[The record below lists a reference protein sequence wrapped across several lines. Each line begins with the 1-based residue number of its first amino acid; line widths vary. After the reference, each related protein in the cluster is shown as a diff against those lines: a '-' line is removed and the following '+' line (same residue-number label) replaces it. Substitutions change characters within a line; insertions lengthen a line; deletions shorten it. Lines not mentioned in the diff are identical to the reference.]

1 MNFLNIVLILF
12 LIMDPIG
19 NIASYLTMTKGLDPK
34 RQQWIIFREMLIALA
49 VMSVLYLVSGYLFS
63 FLSLSEASISLSA
76 GLILF
81 LVSIQILFPEP
92 TSLRANLPPGE
103 PFIFP
108 LAIPLIAG
116 PGLMATILLFSNLSA
131 YRAVMWPA
139 IFLAW
144 LASGI
149 ILYFSPAIKKV
160 LGKSG
165 LIASERLIGMVLVLL
180 AVQRFLEGILAFW
193 TQYHPV

>member
-1 MNFLNIVLILF
+1 
-12 LIMDPIG
+12 MDPIG
-19 NIASYLTMTKGLDPK
+19 NIASYLAMTKDLDPK

-49 VMSVLYLVSGYLFS
+49 LMIGLYAVSDHLFN
-63 FLSLSEASISLSA
+63 FLGLSGASISLSA

-81 LVSIQILFPEP
+81 LISIKILFPEP
-92 TSLRANLPPGE
+92 TSLRANLPKGE

-108 LAIPLIAG
+108 LAVPLVAG
-116 PGLMATILLFSNLSA
+116 PGLMATILLFSNLPE
-131 YRAVMWPA
+131 YHDWMLPA

-144 LASGI
+144 LASSV
-149 ILYFSPAIKKV
+149 ILYFSNTIKNV
-160 LGKSG
+160 LGKNG

-193 TQYHPV
+193 VQHHPV